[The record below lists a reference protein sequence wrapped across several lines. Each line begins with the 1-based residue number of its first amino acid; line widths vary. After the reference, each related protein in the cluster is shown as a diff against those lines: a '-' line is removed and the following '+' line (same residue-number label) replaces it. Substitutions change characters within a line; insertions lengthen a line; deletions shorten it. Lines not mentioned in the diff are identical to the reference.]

1 MFQTRRY
8 PGYLLGL
15 TLAMSLVG
23 CASSTVIHSV
33 PPGATV
39 YVNDSLVGFTPY
51 SYTDRRPA
59 FSTVRIRLEKDGYER
74 LEVLLT
80 RNETIEVGNV
90 LGATMLL
97 FPAFWFMGY
106 EPVHTYVLKPSREL
120 PASDWLEDVQP
131 ESPEDEDFEPLNP

>member
-1 MFQTRRY
+1 MFQTRRC
-8 PGYLLGL
+8 PRHLLGL
-15 TLAMSLVG
+15 TAAMSLMG
-23 CASSTVIHSV
+23 CASSTVIHSD

-39 YVNDSLVGFTPY
+39 FVNDSLVGFTPY

-59 FSTVRIRLEKDGYER
+59 FSSVKIRLQKDGYES
-74 LEVLLT
+74 LEVSLT

-90 LGATMLL
+90 LGTAMCL
-97 FPAFWFMGY
+97 FPAFWVMGY

-131 ESPEDEDFEPLNP
+131 ESSEEEDFDPLNP